1 MPMEIIFYGATI
13 PRRQLALY
21 CGYSC
26 VTVRRTS
33 PAPVNAP
40 VGEMLRINDDR
51 TEEKI
56 DLD

>member
-1 MPMEIIFYGATI
+1 MEIIFYGATI